1 MNYTLPF
8 DAPLA
13 IRPEHTGG
21 KGANLALLT
30 SGGFPVPQGFMVI
43 VSAYREW
50 LETVPRW
57 RDAVWKLPVNDPAA
71 LAIAAEEL
79 REQFGTVP
87 LPDAVAREIRSA
99 VASFKAGTC
108 FAVRSSSTMEDL
120 AEAAFAGQHDTF
132 LNCCGPDKILTA
144 VRDCFLSLWHDRA
157 ITYRHQHEF
166 DYTAANMA
174 VAVQEMVSCD
184 VAGVAFSIN
193 PVTGDLTT
201 AVIDANYGLGE
212 SVVSGGCAV
221 DHWEVEKS
229 TGAVVSSTIAH
240 KTMRTVCST
249 DGGVED
255 ETLHAAVG
263 KAPCLTEGEIAA
275 VTELLRRV
283 EAWFRF
289 PQDIEWGLV
298 NNRLVLLQSRPI
310 TTIPPRWTRDE
321 SAERFPNVV
330 TPLTW
335 DFVES
340 GFHRSME
347 YSFRLM
353 GFPSFSG
360 QWFGKHG
367 HYIYGN
373 QNAVDIYARR
383 FPFALTS
390 LADLP
395 TLIPRLREEFRWVQE
410 LPVHW
415 SRDLDYYLIRL
426 GEFTAEP
433 LEEKSLAELWQFVQ
447 GINEHGAQYFLPNI
461 AISVTQ
467 GVLYRM
473 LQFLLRELFGP
484 GEVAPLMDGL
494 LAFCETK
501 TGAINKELYELAQM
515 VLQEPALE
523 ESLRSPEGS
532 RALWDSGVLEKEHAA
547 FHRRF
552 QLLLRDHGHR
562 ELDFDP
568 YQPLWAEVPW
578 VVLDQVKLILDGA
591 GDLTPAQRDRELKVR
606 SQAAEFSLFQR
617 LPADLHFFMHEV
629 IRLARLYTGL
639 DDLEHYQ
646 TTRLAVPLRKGLQM
660 LGRRLVERGILSE
673 PMDIFF
679 AREADITAAIAADDP
694 LRWAEFSTAT
704 AAAKTSCQQAR
715 QRTPGWFPDAPA
727 AEAQVPKPGTEISG
741 LPGSPGVVE
750 GQVFVVTGPQ
760 DFAAFPRGAVLVART
775 TNPAWTPLFY
785 AASAVITECGGPL
798 SHGAVTAREMR
809 IPAVMSVRECLSRLT
824 TGCTVRVD
832 GTRGK
837 VVLMNECAPPKIESL
852 PAPAMRAGS
861 ARLQL
866 SRRSAKKKSTEP
878 VTICLGS

>member
-13 IRPEHTGG
+13 IRPEYTGG
-21 KGANLALLT
+21 KGASLALLT
-30 SGGFPVPQGFMVI
+30 SGGFSVPQGFMVI
-43 VSAYREW
+43 ASAYREW
-50 LETVPRW
+50 LDTVPGW
-57 RDAVWKLPVNDPAA
+57 RDAVRRLPVNDPAA
-71 LAIAAEEL
+71 LTLAAWKLRAQFGKVPLPEAIAAEIHSMVE
-79 REQFGTVP
+79 
-87 LPDAVAREIRSA
+87 
-99 VASFKAGTC
+99 SFTEGTC

-120 AEAAFAGQHDTF
+120 AEASFAGQHDTF
-132 LNCCGPDKILTA
+132 LNCCGPEKVLAA
-144 VRDCFLSLWHDRA
+144 VRDCFLSLWNDRA
-157 ITYRHQHEF
+157 IAYRHQHEF
-166 DYTAANMA
+166 DHTAANMS
-174 VAVQEMVSCD
+174 VVVQEMAKCD

-212 SVVSGGCAV
+212 SVVSGGFAV

-229 TGAVVSSTIAH
+229 TGAVISSTIAH
-240 KTMRTVCST
+240 KTIRTVCSAT
-249 DGGVED
+249 GGVQD
-255 ETLHAAVG
+255 ETLDDAMGAA
-263 KAPCLTEGEIAA
+263 PSLTDGEIAHI
-275 VTELLRRV
+275 TELLRRV

-289 PQDIEWGLV
+289 PQDIEWGFV
-298 NNRLVLLQSRPI
+298 KNSLVLLQSRPI

-340 GFHRSME
+340 GFHRSID

-353 GFPSFSG
+353 GFPAFSG
-360 QWFGKHG
+360 KWFGMHG

-373 QNAVDIYARR
+373 QNAVDIYARK

-395 TLIPRLREEFRWVQE
+395 TLIPQLREEFRWVQE

-515 VLQEPALE
+515 ARREPALE
-523 ESLRSPEGS
+523 AHLRSPDGS
-532 RALWDSGVLEKEHAA
+532 RALWDSGILEREHAA
-547 FHRRF
+547 FHHRF
-552 QLLLRDHGHR
+552 QLLMRNHGHR

-578 VVLDQVKLILDGA
+578 VVLDQVRLILDGPD
-591 GDLTPAQRDRELKVR
+591 DLTPAQRERELKVR
-606 SQAAEFSLFQR
+606 AQAAEFSLFQR
-617 LPADLHFFMHEV
+617 LPADLHFFMHEI

-646 TTRLAVPLRKGLQM
+646 TTRLAMPLRKGLQM
-660 LGRRLVERGILSE
+660 LGRRLVERGILPE
-673 PMDIFF
+673 AMDIFF
-679 AREADITAAIAADDP
+679 AREADIAAAIAADDP
-694 LRWAEFSTAT
+694 LLWAAFSIATAT
-704 AAAKTSCQQAR
+704 AKASWTQAR
-715 QRTPGWFPDAPA
+715 QCPPNWSPDAPA
-727 AEAQVPKPGTEISG
+727 AETSAPEPGTELSG
-741 LPGSPGVVE
+741 LPGSPGIIE
-750 GQVFVVTGPQ
+750 GKIFVVTGPQ

-785 AASAVITECGGPL
+785 AASAVITESGGPL

-837 VVLMNECAPPKIESL
+837 VVLVNDSAL
-852 PAPAMRAGS
+852 PIPEPLPEPAVP
-861 ARLQL
+861 ARVARSPL
-866 SRRSAKKKSTEP
+866 SRRSAEKKSSKP